1 MRTRLL
7 VSLLAAGAL
16 LVAAPFASAASF
28 VSHFHAPNHTPKA
41 GKKWPVTVTA
51 TTKSGRKLRAT
62 ALYEIVEPVT
72 GYVCKEGPD
81 PGHPSKSPTCASGP
95 RGSKPWPFFGVLHD
109 NTFIWPSRAIGINLI
124 LKTVVK
130 VKGRGTITHSWKV
143 RVHR

>member
-16 LVAAPFASAASF
+16 LVGAPIASAASF
-28 VSHFHAPNHTPKA
+28 VSHFKAPNHTPKA
-41 GKKWPVTVTA
+41 GKDWPVTVTA
-51 TTKSGRKLRAT
+51 TSKSGKKLHAT

-81 PGHPSKSPTCASGP
+81 PGHPSKSATCASGP
-95 RGSKPWPFFGVLHD
+95 RGSKPWSFVGVMHD
-109 NTFIWPSRAIGINLI
+109 NTFIWPSRSLGINLI
-124 LKTVVK
+124 LKTVVT
-130 VKGRGTITHSWKV
+130 VKGMGTVTHSWKV